1 MIINYIQ
8 KSKKNIQLFLKKINI
23 QPLVFNISI
32 IILLYS
38 IFNQIQFNMLNLT
51 KNTHIILYFVF
62 ITPLILG
69 LTSRFIGRGGII
81 TYLIFGYTFILSF
94 LTTIIY
100 TNLTKNETLNFIYF
114 GEWINTGNIDIKW
127 EFVLDNISLTM
138 LIIVLLITFCVLL
151 YSIGYLYE
159 DPHLLRFLFYISLF
173 SSFMVI
179 LITANN
185 FVVLFM
191 GWEGVGICSY
201 LLISF
206 WFTRIK
212 AVKAALKAVVM
223 NRIGDTGVLIGMVLS
238 VLYFQ
243 TLDFNEILVFS
254 SIANKTNLHILSCH
268 LICLC
273 LFLGVIGKSAQ
284 MGLHTWLL
292 LAMEGPT
299 PASALIH
306 AATMVTAGIFLIIRL
321 SPLFSNAPGI
331 LILAAFV
338 GSITALFAGLCG
350 LVQTDM
356 KRIVAFSTTS
366 QLGYM
371 LLTCGMSHYSLA
383 FFHLINHA
391 FFKAMLFMTMGI
403 IIHIIVSEQD
413 LRKTGNLITIIP
425 LVYTALQIG
434 NSALTGFLFTTG
446 FFSKDLILEITILQ
460 HTIFIDSIVQ
470 QVALI
475 TAILTFLYSSRV
487 VYYLFLN
494 TNQILN
500 KYFIHFSNDISYLF
514 MTIALIPLIMMS
526 ILFGFFFR
534 LWFIGPTNIYEN
546 SSLIYNTLTEN
557 NYLISIA
564 GELLPFQVKNLP
576 ALICILFCFLSLINF
591 SQLQL
596 SLINQSIYNYHNKNS
611 FNIYFNKTLHFLY
624 YRWYSDKFF
633 DGLFSKLL
641 HIGQTYIIEIM
652 ERGLLDL
659 IQNGDK
665 FSITGTSKKISN
677 FIATIEESNSQL
689 YIGFIILSL
698 FSISLF
704 YIKCHNQT

>member
-1 MIINYIQ
+1 MIFNYVSKLKSIFQVFIN
-8 KSKKNIQLFLKKINI
+8 KINI
-23 QPLVFNISI
+23 QPIVFNIAT
-32 IILLYS
+32 IILLYI
-38 IFNQIQFNMLNLT
+38 IFIQNQFNFLY
-51 KNTHIILYFVF
+51 NTNKIHIILYFVF
-62 ITPLILG
+62 ITPIILG
-69 LTSRFIGRGGII
+69 LFSRFLGRSGV
-81 TYLIFGYTFILSF
+81 IFYIVSGYSFILSY
-94 LTTIIY
+94 LATIIY
-100 TNLTKNETLNFIYF
+100 INLTNNNLINYVYF
-114 GEWINTGNIDIKW
+114 GEWLNTGTFDVKW
-127 EFVLDNISLTM
+127 EFILDNISLTM

-159 DPHLLRFLFYISLF
+159 DPHVLRFLFYISLF
-173 SSFMVI
+173 SAFMII

-223 NRIGDTGVLIGMVLS
+223 NRIGDTGVLMAMVLS
-238 VLYFQ
+238 IVYFQ

-254 SIANKTNLHILSCH
+254 SVTNKSNLHILACH

-321 SPLFSNAPGI
+321 ASLFSNAPGI

-403 IIHIIVSEQD
+403 VIHILVSEQD
-413 LRKTGNLITIIP
+413 LRKTGSLITIIP

-434 NSALTGFLFTTG
+434 NSALTGFVFTTG
-446 FFSKDLILEITILQ
+446 FFSKDLILEISVIQ
-460 HTIFIDSIVQ
+460 HTFFIDSVVQ
-470 QVALI
+470 QIALL

-494 TNQILN
+494 TNQIVN
-500 KYFIHFSNDISYLF
+500 KYYIHFSNDISYLF
-514 MTIALIPLIMMS
+514 MTIALIPLLIMS

-534 LWFIGPTNIYEN
+534 SWFIGPTNIYEN
-546 SSLIYNTLTEN
+546 TTLIYNNLIEN
-557 NYLISIA
+557 NYLITIA
-564 GELLPFQVKNLP
+564 AEALPFWIKNLP
-576 ALICILFCFLSLINF
+576 AIFCIILCIFSLINP
-591 SQLQL
+591 SQLQN
-596 SLINQSIYNYHNKNS
+596 SLINQALYTN
-611 FNIYFNKTLHFLY
+611 NIKSENFLTIFNKVYHFLY

-641 HIGQTYIIEIM
+641 HIGQTFVIEIM
-652 ERGLLDL
+652 ERGLLD
-659 IQNGDK
+659 IVQGNPK
-665 FSITGTSKKISN
+665 SSITSLSRKIGN
-677 FIATIEESNSQL
+677 FVQTLEESKSQL
-689 YIGFIILSL
+689 YIGFIIISL
-698 FSISLF
+698 FSINLMIF
-704 YIKCHNQT
+704 F